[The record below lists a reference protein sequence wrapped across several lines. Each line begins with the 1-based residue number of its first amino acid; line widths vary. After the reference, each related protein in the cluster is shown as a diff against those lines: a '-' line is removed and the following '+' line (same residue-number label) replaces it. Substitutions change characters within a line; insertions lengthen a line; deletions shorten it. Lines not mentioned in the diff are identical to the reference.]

1 MGETNRTQV
10 LVLTDQ
16 NQTEGLEV
24 GLSRIK
30 LILHTKY
37 ALQDDQYPLIKKEL
51 KYKNVSQTIKIIQ
64 QVYAHY
70 LLHN

>member
-37 ALQDDQYPLIKKEL
+37 ALQDDQYPLIKEEL
-51 KYKNVSQTIKIIQ
+51 KYKRF
-64 QVYAHY
+64 
-70 LLHN
+70 